1 MSVQETF
8 ISHLVELRD
17 RLLRSIYAVF
27 GVFAVLWF
35 WPGLPQIYDLLALP
49 MLRTLPEGTHMIAT
63 GVITPFLVPLKVGLM
78 AAFMLALPYVL
89 YQVWAFI
96 APGLYSHEKR
106 FALPLVF
113 GSTALF
119 LAGVAYCYFVVFGW
133 VFRFIIQFSP
143 KSITPAPDIEAYLSF
158 VLTMFV
164 AFGVTFEIPLI
175 EVVLVRTGIV
185 TVAKLK
191 DIRSYVFSFP
201 RYGTQTGPGAP
212 VYKYL
217 PNVSKIRAAV
227 ANAFKTDPQLEDT
240 RAALGDE
247 DGAIWVLNG
256 TSQTGQASTLAA
268 YLEYYG
274 LTASAPAARPDASGL
289 SATRIVVY
297 NGAEARL
304 PETIAFLESKFK
316 VKVQLKQDKAV
327 SVDVIITTGRS
338 TPNLSPPPT
347 N

>member
-35 WPGLPQIYDLLALP
+35 WPGLAEIYDLLALP
-49 MLRTLPEGTHMIAT
+49 MMRTLPEGTHMIAT

-78 AAFMLALPYVL
+78 AAFLLALPYVL

-96 APGLYSHEKR
+96 APGLYTHEKR

-113 GSTALF
+113 GSTVLF
-119 LAGVAYCYFVVFGW
+119 LSGVAYCYFVVFNW
-133 VFRFIIQFSP
+133 VFRFIIQFAP

-175 EVVLVRTGIV
+175 EVVLVRTGMV

-191 DIRSYVFSFP
+191 DIRSYVIVGAFVVAAVVTPPDVVSQLLLAIPMCLLYEFGILLAQLVE
-201 RYGTQTGPGAP
+201 RFLGKRLTADTGASGHGAPGA
-212 VYKYL
+212 
-217 PNVSKIRAAV
+217 A
-227 ANAFKTDPQLEDT
+227 E
-240 RAALGDE
+240 
-247 DGAIWVLNG
+247 
-256 TSQTGQASTLAA
+256 
-268 YLEYYG
+268 
-274 LTASAPAARPDASGL
+274 TAGRLDQPDA
-289 SATRIVVY
+289 
-297 NGAEARL
+297 EQKRL
-304 PETIAFLESKFK
+304 E
-316 VKVQLKQDKAV
+316 
-327 SVDVIITTGRS
+327 
-338 TPNLSPPPT
+338 
-347 N
+347 